1 MELLFRSDSSILVSE
16 EEEGKSVG
24 GSADN
29 WEQVEKNKEVVLNS
43 VSVKDKSIKLK
54 NILL

>member
-1 MELLFRSDSSILVSE
+1 MELLFRSESSILVSE